1 MAYATL
7 AQFKAEI
14 DLKDTDA
21 TWTATIT
28 RLLDSATGNIDR
40 FCNRPDGFIA
50 DEVASARYYVGSG
63 KPYQLVDEFVELP
76 AVAVKGS
83 SSDDEDSYTAW
94 TIGTLGTTTEA
105 DVFAVTGD
113 PKLPDY
119 VSTPYTMLIVGAN
132 GDHSVFTSGS
142 YSFKSGFRPYTT
154 VPGGVPTVEVTA
166 KWGYATTVPAEI
178 NTACIMQAAR
188 WFKRLQSAMAD
199 TLASSEM
206 GTLMYTKGLDPAI
219 QQILVNGRYVKPMTG
234 RR

>member
-7 AQFKAEI
+7 AEFKAEI
-14 DLKDTDA
+14 DLVDTA
-21 TWTATIT
+21 EKWTATIT
-28 RLLDSATGNIDR
+28 RLLNSATRNINT
-40 FCNRPDGFIA
+40 FCNRPDGFEA
-50 DEVASARYYVGSG
+50 DSVASARYYVGSG
-63 KPYQLVDEFVELP
+63 KPYQLIDEFTELS
-76 AVAVKGS
+76 AVAVKNS
-83 SSDDEDSYTAW
+83 TSDDEDSYTAW
-94 TIGTLGTTTEA
+94 VIGTLGTTTEA

-113 PKLPDY
+113 PKMPDY

-132 GDHSVFTSGS
+132 GDYSIFTSGA

-154 VPGGVPTVEVTA
+154 VPGGVPTVKVTA
-166 KWGYATTVPAEI
+166 KWGYSTAVPADI

-219 QQILVNGRYVKPMTG
+219 QQILVNGRYVKTMTG